1 MILKITAFIFV
12 IFVKLFKGFFDFVP
26 RHFVATIVV
35 NVVGV
40 SFHSHKT
47 NFVFFHLEYKAFPE
61 VDVFHVVFR
70 SGAPIV
76 LFQPSSQPC
85 KNGSVAYALSLTTVT
100 SHLSFS

>member
-1 MILKITAFIFV
+1 ML
-12 IFVKLFKGFFDFVP
+12 FDFVP

-35 NVVGV
+35 NVIGV

-47 NFVFFHLEYKAFPE
+47 NFVFFHLKNKAFPE

-70 SGAPIV
+70 GGAPIV
-76 LFQPSSQPC
+76 LFPTLEPALQ
-85 KNGSVAYALSLTTVT
+85 NGSVAYALSLTTVT